1 MPRLSNERYER
12 FAVHCA
18 EHRNPRRAAMQVG
31 LQPRSCEEVM
41 LRPEVK
47 ERVAELSEELLTA
60 AKITGQRVMLELGR
74 VSFAD
79 LRGIY
84 REDGSLKPVHEMD
97 ADTAASIAGMEF
109 EERMEKHIEED
120 LATGEPVIKWVPV
133 RTVKVKRYD
142 KNPALLTLA
151 KHFKLV
157 GDEGDGVNALA
168 TALADRLKLARKRTE
183 PLTLEN
189 EATQPEN
196 SDESQ

>member
-1 MPRLSNERYER
+1 MPRLSNERHER
-12 FAVHCA
+12 FATFYV
-18 EHRNPRRAAMQVG
+18 EHRNVWRAARQSG
-31 LQPRSCEEVM
+31 LAERTGEDVVRLPH
-41 LRPEVK
+41 VK
-47 ERVAELSEELLTA
+47 ERIRELNDSQLSVAN
-60 AKITGQRVMLELGR
+60 ITGQRVMLELGR

-120 LATGEPVIKWVPV
+120 LATGEPVVKWVPV

-183 PLTLEN
+183 PLTLDME
-189 EATQPEN
+189 QPE
-196 SDESQ
+196 EPQP